1 MLQSTTTKVL
11 VSLLMV
17 FLVTGFVQAQ
27 FLASI
32 SGKVTFND
40 EPMAEFGIWVSSADT
55 TGRFPVWTNS
65 EGNYVIPVVPGTYT
79 LSTVD
84 TFSFEPMQAEVVVES
99 LGQNVVQNFV
109 LMARTDLVNVSGTVT
124 FEGNPVQTPVY
135 FLKIADDTNL
145 DDFRQIEV
153 HYNIPVVAT
162 RWASYSTMT
171 SEKGAFVLGMLAG
184 KYVVYIPAG
193 ENSLSFWAALEI
205 TGETTLDPFVLQKM
219 TTISGTISNTDDY
232 DNVMVY
238 AHPTD
243 ARRPF
248 MTFPN
253 ENGEYTIDVA
263 PGEYV
268 VRVLAFFEE
277 YMYSEFYT
285 EGDDPAYLPKDAT
298 PLQVDENGLT
308 DINFTLPDAAVYDFT
323 VKGMVS
329 SAQSGKPIAGAN
341 VNFVSTN
348 VYFNLWRS
356 YSDSTDENGM
366 YEINGKTILLE
377 DSLIGFAWAE
387 NFFAEFYNNKA
398 TFQSADPI
406 VYQANS
412 VIEGINFELDTL
424 DTENNFS
431 ISGMVYDDKGYAL
444 TSGIVTAYTTATNV
458 GVITTQIGEDGSYA
472 FDSVF
477 PTNSTVYVQA
487 WSWGYLPEFYNEAEG
502 WDDAD
507 AITIG
512 TENVTG
518 INFTLTELAPT
529 RLPLALIRG
538 SVSIGGALA
547 KAAGSASLDGA
558 TVYVRAEGTTK
569 WSGVDFIDAK
579 GSFELPVETNG
590 NYELKVSANGYKDK
604 VVTVSVEDFSG
615 SVEITLEPTA
625 INPKDEY
632 LVTSHRLYN
641 AYPNPFNPTTTIEVE
656 MAATVQASLIVYNVI
671 GQKVKTLHNGILSK
685 GLTRF
690 NWNGT
695 DDSNNPVASG
705 LYFYQ
710 LKTKSTVSTK
720 TVMFIK

>member
-1 MLQSTTTKVL
+1 MIQSTTAKL
-11 VSLLMV
+11 LASLLMV
-17 FLVTGFVQAQ
+17 FLVTGFAQAQ
-27 FLASI
+27 LASI
-32 SGKVTFND
+32 SGQVTFND

-55 TGRFPVWTNS
+55 TGKFAVWTNS
-65 EGNYVIPVVPGTYT
+65 EGNFLIPVIPGTYT

-99 LGQNVVQNFV
+99 WGQNVVQDFD
-109 LMARTDLVNVSGTVT
+109 LTARTDLLDVSGMVT
-124 FEGNPVQTPVY
+124 FEGNPVETSVY
-135 FLKIADDTNL
+135 FLKIADDANL

-153 HYNIPVVAT
+153 HYNIPMVAT
-162 RWASYSTMT
+162 RWASYKTMT
-171 SEKGAFVLGMLAG
+171 DEKGGFGLEMLIG
-184 KYVVYIPAG
+184 KYVVYVPAG
-193 ENSLSFWAALEI
+193 ENSLSYWAAIEI
-205 TGETTLDPFVLQKM
+205 TGETALDPFVLQKM
-219 TTISGTISNTDDY
+219 TTISGTVSNMDDY
-232 DNVMVY
+232 ENIMLY

-248 MTFPN
+248 MAFPG
-253 ENGEYTIDVA
+253 ENGEYTLDVA

-298 PLQVDENGLT
+298 PLKVDENGLT
-308 DINFTLPDAAVYDFT
+308 GIDFTLPDAVVYDFT
-323 VKGMVS
+323 IKGMVS

-356 YSDSTDENGM
+356 YIDSTDEKGM
-366 YEINGKTILLE
+366 YEVNGKTILLE

-387 NFFAEFYNNKA
+387 NFFAEFYDNKA

-431 ISGMVYDDKGYAL
+431 ISGMVYDDEGNAL

-458 GVITTQIGEDGSYA
+458 GVITTQVGEDGSYA

-512 TENVTG
+512 TEDVTD

-529 RLPLALIRG
+529 RLPLALIKG
-538 SVSIGGALA
+538 SVSIGGTLA
-547 KAAGSASLDGA
+547 KAGNTSTFDGA
-558 TVYVRAEGTTK
+558 TVFVRAEGTSE
-569 WSGVDFIDAK
+569 WSGVDFIDED

-590 NYELKVSANGYKDK
+590 NYELKVSANGYKDR
-604 VVTVSVEDFSG
+604 VVTVNVDDFSG
-615 SVEITLEPTA
+615 SADITLEPTS

-632 LVTSHRLYN
+632 LVTSHRLNN

-656 MAATVQASLIVYNVI
+656 MGATVQASLIVYNVI

-695 DDSNNPVASG
+695 DDGNNPVASG

-710 LKTKSTVSTK
+710 LKTKSTMSTK
-720 TVMFIK
+720 AVMFIK